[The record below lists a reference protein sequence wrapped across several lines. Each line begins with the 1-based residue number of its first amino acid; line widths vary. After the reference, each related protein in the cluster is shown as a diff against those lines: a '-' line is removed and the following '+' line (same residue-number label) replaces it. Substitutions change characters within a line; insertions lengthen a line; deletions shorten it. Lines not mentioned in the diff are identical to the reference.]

1 MKRRRKKKG
10 GRKTK
15 KERKREKKLS
25 DVRHKCISK
34 TKNKNNIK
42 LPWLMT
48 SLPVYLPPGLKCSTL
63 TSPPPPLCHVSVVLF
78 YAFYFFICGVNRRLL
93 LIGPRA
99 VAQRALRDI
108 SPKRRRNLVRCR
120 GWGGGGAVFISSS
133 SFGVEPVFF
142 RWSNDVDR
150 NIYRNGWGK
159 RRTAAPL
166 SITSISAALWNTGL
180 LNSLVRRCE
189 WACPNGA
196 MERGGKRTT
205 TAWSTSTL
213 KHVFGHEVGVKGRLC
228 RVHGDNYL
236 SLLVLID
243 GVILK

>member
-63 TSPPPPLCHVSVVLF
+63 TSPPPPSVTSALCFFMLSIFLF
-78 YAFYFFICGVNRRLL
+78 AAWTDGCCWLVHAALL
-93 LIGPRA
+93 
-99 VAQRALRDI
+99 
-108 SPKRRRNLVRCR
+108 NVRCGTFLR
-120 GWGGGGAVFISSS
+120 KDDATSCAAGGGGGGGVFISSS